1 MIRNETALAPARTA
15 SPAQPAAVAG
25 FCLVDRFSEFYDEVI
40 RQKRRITSGKAAPGD
55 PAATAVSSSPWHTLL
70 ALLQEQAV
78 AAEKAESAARYA
90 PAQYLMAAFAD
101 EVFLGF
107 LWPGR
112 QAWSDNPLEKE
123 LFGTEDG
130 ATEVFDRIDDLDV
143 KADLDLAKTYL
154 LDLALGFRGRYRNPE
169 KDKPEETAHPEAYR
183 RRLYREIYGV
193 EPGTIPGA
201 GRLFPEAYLSTRSRG
216 GLARLPKVRGW
227 VLLFLTVLLGSGIL
241 AHVYWRQ
248 ATAGLRTAVEK
259 VLLLP

>member
-1 MIRNETALAPARTA
+1 MIWNETALAPVSPAA
-15 SPAQPAAVAG
+15 PAQPAAVAG
-25 FCLVDRFSEFYDEVI
+25 FSLVDRFSEFYDEVI
-40 RQKRRITSGKAAPGD
+40 RQKRRITSGKNAPGD
-55 PAATAVSSSPWHTLL
+55 TAAASTSSPWQTLL
-70 ALLQEQAV
+70 DLLREQAK
-78 AAEKAESAARYA
+78 AAEKAESGARYA
-90 PAQYLMAAFAD
+90 PGQYLMATFAD

-123 LFGTEDG
+123 LFGTQDG
-130 ATEVFDRIDDLDV
+130 ATEVFDRIDALDV

-154 LDLALGFRGRYRNPE
+154 LDLGLGFRGRYRSA
-169 KDKPEETAHPEAYR
+169 EETAHLDAYR

-193 EPGTIPGA
+193 EPGTLPGA

-216 GLARLPKVRGW
+216 ALAKLPKVRGW
-227 VLLFLTVLLGSGIL
+227 VLLFLTVLLGTGIL

-248 ATAGLRTAVEK
+248 ATAGLRTAVER